1 MDKREYMEPVF
12 TDLAFEIF
20 AEAVGV
26 EAVRNVFSQDKA
38 AKTIGW
44 DRGVTIENNEY
55 SSWWTATTDEK
66 DLSFVIG
73 SFRMT
78 IPLDRAEKILDTF
91 TSVYDN
97 HKNEGTE

>member
-1 MDKREYMEPVF
+1 MDRQEYMEPVF

-26 EAVRNVFSQDKA
+26 EAVRNVFSQDRKA
-38 AKTIGW
+38 KAIGW
-44 DRGVTIENNEY
+44 DSGVSIENNEN
-55 SSWWTATTDEK
+55 SAWWTATTDEK

-78 IPLDRAEKILDTF
+78 IPLNRAEKILDTF
-91 TSVYDN
+91 TSVYDK
-97 HKNEGTE
+97 HKTKETE